1 MRIASLLPS
10 ATEIVCSLGMEHEL
24 VAVTHE
30 CDYPE
35 SVRAKPVLTTSMLSE
50 SRSGVEVD
58 RHIRELVHQGS
69 SIYALDTGLLEALH
83 PDLILTQELCE
94 VCAVSYPIVE
104 RAARRLG
111 SSPQL
116 VSLEPESLEDVFQNI
131 LFVGRLVGRDDTA
144 QEVCDSLRRRVTTV
158 EQRVAGRRARKVVCL
173 ECVDPPYN
181 CGHRSSS
188 RWRAATSCWAWRV
201 SRRIQSIGS
210 RWSTPIP
217 RSWWSWPAAFPSTAA
232 CARSRPHAAA
242 SVRSG
247 PTPGW
252 SMATPSSAA
261 LVLAWSTA
269 WRSWQASFTLARWI
283 RRRPRRPGDCREAAP
298 RGASRRTRSGRRR
311 PRSGSAGRPRRAG
324 GGARRA

>member
-10 ATEIVCSLGMEHEL
+10 ATEIVCSLGLEDEL

-35 SVRAKPVLTTSMLSE
+35 SVRTKPVLTRSVLSGG
-50 SRSGVEVD
+50 STGAEVD

-69 SIYALDTGLLEALH
+69 SIYALDAGLLTALH

-131 LFVGRLVGRDDTA
+131 LVVGRLVGRPDAAKDL
-144 QEVCDSLRRRVTTV
+144 CGSLRRRVATV

-173 ECVDPPYN
+173 EWVDPPFN
-181 CGHRSSS
+181 CGHWTPELVTMAGGDERLGVARRPAHPLRWQQVIDADPEVVVVMACGFSLDRSLREVEAARARFDALPAQTWVVDGNAFFS
-188 RWRAATSCWAWRV
+188 RP
-201 SRRIQSIGS
+201 G
-210 RWSTPIP
+210 P
-217 RSWWSWPAAFPSTAA
+217 RLVESVEIMAGILHPDAMDPPPSSTARPLD
-232 CARSRPHAAA
+232 RS
-242 SVRSG
+242 
-247 PTPGW
+247 
-252 SMATPSSAA
+252 AT
-261 LVLAWSTA
+261 
-269 WRSWQASFTLARWI
+269 
-283 RRRPRRPGDCREAAP
+283 G
-298 RGASRRTRSGRRR
+298 
-311 PRSGSAGRPRRAG
+311 
-324 GGARRA
+324 

>member
-35 SVRAKPVLTTSMLSE
+35 SVRAKPVLTRSMLSE

-58 RHIRELVHQGS
+58 RHIRELVHQGT

-116 VSLEPESLEDVFQNI
+116 VSLEPESLEDVFENI
-131 LFVGRLVGRDDTA
+131 EFVGRLVGRDDTA

-158 EQRVAGRRARKVVCL
+158 EQRVARRRARKAVCL
-173 ECVDPPYN
+173 EWVDPPFN
-181 CGHRSSS
+181 SGHWTPELVTMAGGDELLGVARQPAHPVHWREVIDADPEVVVVMACGFSLDSSLREVEAARGRFNALRAETWVVDGNAFFS
-188 RWRAATSCWAWRV
+188 RPGPRLVDSVEIMAGILHPDAVEPPPAAT
-201 SRRIQSIGS
+201 
-210 RWSTPIP
+210 
-217 RSWWSWPAAFPSTAA
+217 
-232 CARSRPHAAA
+232 
-242 SVRSG
+242 
-247 PTPGW
+247 
-252 SMATPSSAA
+252 
-261 LVLAWSTA
+261 
-269 WRSWQASFTLARWI
+269 
-283 RRRPRRPGDCREAAP
+283 
-298 RGASRRTRSGRRR
+298 
-311 PRSGSAGRPRRAG
+311 
-324 GGARRA
+324 ARRLQRIGEPL